1 MCTKLLVLASL
12 VLVMVTLPFSLCLV
26 IKVVQEYER
35 TVIFRLGRILSGG
48 VEKIFQKI
56 FQKNILNRCPW
67 ARSLLH
73 HPLCGCIRGH

>member
-1 MCTKLLVLASL
+1 MLASL

-48 VEKIFQKI
+48 VEKIYIYIYI
-56 FQKNILNRCPW
+56 FSKKYFKQVSVGQESSSSSLVW
-67 ARSLLH
+67 MYTRSLT
-73 HPLCGCIRGH
+73 